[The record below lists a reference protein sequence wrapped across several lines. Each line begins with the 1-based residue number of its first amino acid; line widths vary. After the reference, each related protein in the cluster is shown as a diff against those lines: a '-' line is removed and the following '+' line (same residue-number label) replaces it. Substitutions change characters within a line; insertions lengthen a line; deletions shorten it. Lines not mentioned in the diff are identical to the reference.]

1 MTESITNGLAYA
13 RSNQHRFVAEL
24 GRFVG
29 FPSVSAQ
36 RWHAGDV
43 RNCAAWLVDHL
54 REMGLQEVK
63 IVRTDCLS
71 ELEVRPRKCDGA
83 HLGSLRRAASRTG
96 RGMAFAAV
104 RAGRARRLPLWAWR
118 FRRQGPNVRA
128 RKAIESYLKAAG
140 RIPVN
145 IICLFEGEGESG
157 ARVCRPFLIAHSR
170 TLIGDC
176 AVVSDMQIPD
186 TDRLAITYA
195 LRAHSVSKLKCEV
208 HNGICIQKYLVGL
221 FTTLCRCCA
230 K

>member
-83 HLGSLRRAASRTG
+83 HLGLLRRAASRTG

-128 RKAIESYLKAAG
+128 RKGDRVVPESSGPHSGQHHMSLRG
-140 RIPVN
+140 RGGIGSPN
-145 IICLFEGEGESG
+145 LPS
-157 ARVCRPFLIAHSR
+157 FLIAHSR
-170 TLIGDC
+170 TLTADC
-176 AVVSDMQIPD
+176 AVVSDMQIPA
-186 TDRLAITYA
+186 TDRPAITYA
-195 LRAHSVSKLKCEV
+195 LRAHSVSKRKCEV
-208 HNGICIQKYLVGL
+208 HNGICIQAYLVRL